1 MRKML
6 LISTLFH
13 VINLVIAQEIPP
25 KPADTIR
32 SEMLY
37 IQQDSMQKDS
47 DTVQI
52 PDTRQNMLLVRESDI
67 LNRINVLPVY
77 TWIDPVS
84 AARHVSPTAL
94 DFLKL
99 FDILT
104 DNSNP
109 VSDADGVSLAGIKA
123 LSLSIRQ
130 YDIDLLDQKKTNEDL
145 SKRTRSLERIVDQ
158 QKKEIE
164 MLKRQI
170 TELMARIPK

>member
-1 MRKML
+1 MRKIIC
-6 LISTLFH
+6 ISILFQ
-13 VINLVIAQEIPP
+13 VVNLVEAQEIPP
-25 KPADTIR
+25 MPEDTIR

-37 IQQDSMQKDS
+37 IQQDSMKKYS
-47 DTVQI
+47 DTVQTT
-52 PDTRQNMLLVRESDI
+52 DTRQNILLVRESDI

-84 AARHVSPTAL
+84 AARHVSPTAQ

-99 FDILT
+99 FDIAI
-104 DNSNP
+104 DDSNP

-130 YDIDLLDQKKTNEDL
+130 YDLDLLDQKKTNEDL
-145 SKRTRSLERIVDQ
+145 SKRTRSLERMVDL

-164 MLKRQI
+164 MLKRQV